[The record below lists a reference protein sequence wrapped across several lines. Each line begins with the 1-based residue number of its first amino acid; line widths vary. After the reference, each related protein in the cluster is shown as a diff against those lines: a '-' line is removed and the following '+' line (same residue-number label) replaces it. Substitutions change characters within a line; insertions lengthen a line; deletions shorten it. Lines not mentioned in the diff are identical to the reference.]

1 MDRLTKILQS
11 LSDPPPSCSNY
22 EQCGLFRAQLAL
34 FLLDLSKTTGDDFSE
49 LAYRLVDLRSS
60 LSYSLQMSSSLT
72 QDEPTGDE
80 SSSLPGERATVQP
93 RPNLIQDIKIQDV
106 KAVDKANANDSFDN
120 ETVTTILSGGETDS
134 VHTFDDEDDEDFLNI
149 QDGETGSVHTF
160 EDENDEEFL
169 NIQDDRQ
176 VVQESETPEQAT
188 RVVLTV
194 QSGCIYEVTRSEVLK
209 CLSYFG
215 HVSSLEWGPERH
227 GQPVKFS
234 TSEAAA
240 LVLNKVFAIGNVIFH
255 ASWSWK
261 DFYMMKHPIPYQIL
275 IRSTNLPTSWE
286 KNIIIKKH
294 LAKFG
299 DVTAVNFIGY
309 DRVLVSFRLK
319 SVAQALIG
327 QKIIIGGIEVV
338 LEEVSS
344 KTIY

>member
-1 MDRLTKILQS
+1 MDRLKKILQS
-11 LSDPPPSCSNY
+11 LTDTPSSCSNY

-60 LSYSLQMSSSLT
+60 LSYALQMSSSLA
-72 QDEPTGDE
+72 QAEPTGDE
-80 SSSLPGERATVQP
+80 SSSLLGKERENVQP
-93 RPNLIQDIKIQDV
+93 ARPNLIQRIKIQDV
-106 KAVDKANANDSFDN
+106 KAVDNANDSFDN
-120 ETVTTILSGGETDS
+120 ETVTTIVSGGETESDN
-134 VHTFDDEDDEDFLNI
+134 TFDDEDDEDFQNV
-149 QDGETGSVHTF
+149 QD
-160 EDENDEEFL
+160 N
-169 NIQDDRQ
+169 Q
-176 VVQESETPEQAT
+176 VVQESKPPEQAT

-215 HVSSLEWGPERH
+215 RVSSLEWGPERH
-227 GQPVKFS
+227 DQPVQFS
-234 TSEAAA
+234 TSTAAS
-240 LVLNKVFAIGNVIFH
+240 LVLNKLFSIGNVIFH
-255 ASWSWK
+255 ASWSWNE
-261 DFYMMKHPIPYQIL
+261 FYSMKHPIPYQIL

-286 KNIIIKKH
+286 KNIIIRKH

-319 SVAQALIG
+319 SVAQALVG
-327 QKIIIGGIEVV
+327 QKIVIEDKEVL

-344 KTIY
+344 KTIF